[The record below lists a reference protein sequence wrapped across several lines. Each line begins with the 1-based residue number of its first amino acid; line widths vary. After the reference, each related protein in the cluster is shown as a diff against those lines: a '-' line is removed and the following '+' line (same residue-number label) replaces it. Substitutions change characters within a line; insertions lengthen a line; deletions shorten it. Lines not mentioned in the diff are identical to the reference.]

1 MRYYCLKMLPTDDSK
16 VSIHVTSIFKL
27 YEIKLSTYN
36 WIQPFLRNEEGICEK
51 SNVSPNCHACIA
63 HPVLG
68 CKLANL

>member
-1 MRYYCLKMLPTDDSK
+1 MRYYYLKILSTDDSK
-16 VSIHVTSIFKL
+16 ASIHVTSIFKL

-51 SNVSPNCHACIA
+51 SNVSSNCHACIT

-68 CKLANL
+68 RKLANL